1 MDTKIESNLIQKVKR
16 VYNKKQKIIEPI
28 IEPIIESNL
37 IQKVKRVYNK
47 KQKIDEPIIAL
58 PERTEGV
65 SSNIKKPRTEKQIM
79 AFVKMREARQSKQ
92 DELNE
97 LKLIDRE
104 NKAEYNKLNRLN
116 EKVLRKST
124 NMNTYEEPL
133 ILYPPLFQETK
144 VKEYIFV

>member
-1 MDTKIESNLIQKVKR
+1 METKIESNLIQKVKR

-28 IEPIIESNL
+28 IEPIIEH
-37 IQKVKRVYNK
+37 V
-47 KQKIDEPIIAL
+47 

-124 NMNTYEEPL
+124 NMHTYEEPL
-133 ILYPPLFQETK
+133 IVYPPLFQETK